1 MKPLTTVPKRLTAI
15 GQTFFHHF
23 ECTDSGIRPDQR
35 FESSSVPMT
44 GKVAISYA
52 SYIVMYCDFYRKNR
66 NISQYIQKSRDVSI
80 RHCVSD

>member
-1 MKPLTTVPKRLTAI
+1 MKPLTTVPERLE
-15 GQTFFHHF
+15 TFFHSMK
-23 ECTDSGIRPDQR
+23 CTDTDVRSVPG
-35 FESSSVPMT
+35 FESRSVPMT
-44 GKVAISYA
+44 GEVAISYA